1 MPPRIWPPNPDFK
14 SGGERDLFEALQKV
28 LTDKDALLANV
39 RFTDPSEGDVE
50 VDLIALIDGLGAIV
64 FENKGGHI
72 AFNGQNWM
80 QTDKEGTRK
89 IDPHAQALR
98 GVHTF
103 RNFVRNNWNY
113 GNLKA
118 EWLIAFPGSLFG
130 NTQIPGVPRDRILD
144 KAEIPEAL
152 DRSIN
157 TLRNSAN
164 KGAPPQTDWVEKAFE
179 VVRGQSLFESD
190 REVAL
195 YNNFHFIKNQTHE
208 RKNIL
213 GMIQENK
220 RIYVKGPAGSGKT
233 WLAFEQSA
241 LWAQEGL
248 KVGIMVFN
256 RGLESYLVR
265 KNAELGGKR
274 KAAWVGTFH
283 NYMKQIGSSAPTMQ
297 MYETDREKYDVEM
310 LKAIDGL
317 AENQKLD
324 AWIVD
329 EAQDF
334 HDVWWQILEKSL
346 KSPAEGRLAIYGDPN
361 QSVYGKRGIPTG
373 NFTIIN
379 LNENLRNSQQI
390 AKGVEKFVDGQVI
403 MRGPQSYE
411 IEFIEVE
418 NVEDVISAA
427 DDAVARLADEE
438 IWNLGEIALLT
449 TKHQHPVH
457 KSKSQDVEA
466 YWKELW
472 AQEDV
477 FYSTVAGFK
486 GLERS
491 VVVLAIDGFHEERD
505 PKDVVYVGMT
515 RARDRLVV
523 VGSQEH
529 CQSIRLGFNNA

>member
-14 SGGERDLFEALQKV
+14 SDGERDLFESLIEV
-28 LTDKDALLANV
+28 LTEKDAILTNV
-39 RFTDPSEGDVE
+39 RFTDPTEGDVE

-72 AFNGQNWM
+72 SFNGQNWM
-80 QTDKEGTRK
+80 QTDKGGTRK
-89 IDPHAQALR
+89 IDPHGQALR
-98 GVHTF
+98 GLHTF
-103 RNFVRNNWNY
+103 RNFVRSNWEY

-118 EWLIAFPGSLFG
+118 EWLLAFPSSLLG
-130 NTQIPGVPRDRILD
+130 NVQVPGVPRERILD

-152 DRSIN
+152 TRCIKILNESPIRS
-157 TLRNSAN
+157 
-164 KGAPPQTDWVEKAFE
+164 APPQVDWVEKVFE
-179 VVRGQSLFESD
+179 VVRGRSLFESD
-190 REVAL
+190 RDVAL

-213 GMIQENK
+213 SMVQENR
-220 RIYVKGPAGSGKT
+220 RIHVKGPAGSGKT

-241 LWAQEGL
+241 LWSQEGL

-256 RGLESYLVR
+256 RGLESYMNR

-283 NYMKQIGSSAPTMQ
+283 NFMKQIGHSAPTMQ
-297 MYETDREKYDVEM
+297 AYDLNPEKYDAEM

-317 AENQKLD
+317 AENQKFD

-346 KSPAEGRLAIYGDPN
+346 KNPDEGRMAIFGDPN
-361 QSVYGKRGIPTG
+361 QSVYGKRGFPMG
-373 NFTIIN
+373 NFTVIN
-379 LNENLRNSQQI
+379 LKENLRNSQQI
-390 AKGVEKFVDGQVI
+390 AKGVEKFIEGQVI
-403 MRGPQSYE
+403 LRGPQSYE

-418 NVEDVISAA
+418 SLDDVIPAA
-427 DDAVARLADEE
+427 DDAVARLADDEM
-438 IWNLGEIALLT
+438 WNLGEIALLT
-449 TKHQHPVH
+449 TMHQHPVH
-457 KSKSQDVEA
+457 RDKASDIEA

-472 AQEDV
+472 TQEDV

-491 VVVLAIDGFHEERD
+491 VVVLALDGFHYGRD
-505 PKDVVYVGMT
+505 PEDVVYVGMT

-523 VGSQEH
+523 VGTRDEIQR
-529 CQSIRLGFNNA
+529 CKANN

>member
-1 MPPRIWPPNPDFK
+1 MPPRIWPPNPDFQ
-14 SGGERDLFEALQKV
+14 SDGERDLFESLVKV
-28 LTDKDALLANV
+28 LTDKDAILTNV

-50 VDLIALIDGLGAIV
+50 VDLIALIDGLGALV

-72 AFNGQNWM
+72 DFNGQNWL
-80 QTDKEGTRK
+80 QTDRGGTRK
-89 IDPHAQALR
+89 IDPHGQALR
-98 GVHTF
+98 GLHTF
-103 RNFVRNNWNY
+103 RNFVRSNWEY

-118 EWLIAFPGSLFG
+118 EWLIALPGSLFG
-130 NTQIPGVPRDRILD
+130 NIQIPGVPRQRILD
-144 KAEIPEAL
+144 KVEIPEAL
-152 DRSIN
+152 ERSIKILN
-157 TLRNSAN
+157 ESPIKSA
-164 KGAPPQTDWVEKAFE
+164 PSQVDWVEKVFDI
-179 VVRGQSLFESD
+179 VRGRSLFESD
-190 REVAL
+190 RDVAL

-213 GMIQENK
+213 SMVQENK
-220 RIYVKGPAGSGKT
+220 RIHVKGPAGSGKT

-241 LWAQEGL
+241 LWSQEGL

-256 RGLESYLVR
+256 RGLESYMNR

-283 NYMKQIGSSAPTMQ
+283 NFMKQIGHSAPTMQ
-297 MYETDREKYDVEM
+297 DYDRNPEKYDAEM
-310 LKAIDGL
+310 LKAVDGL
-317 AENQKLD
+317 AENQKFD

-346 KSPAEGRLAIYGDPN
+346 KNPDEGRIAIFGDPN
-361 QSVYGKRGIPTG
+361 QSVYGKRGFPKG
-373 NFTIIN
+373 NFTVIN
-379 LNENLRNSQQI
+379 LKENLRNSQQI
-390 AKGVEKFVDGQVI
+390 AKGVEKFIDGQVI

-418 NVEDVISAA
+418 SLDEVIPAA

-438 IWNLGEIALLT
+438 MWNLGEIALLT

-457 KSKSQDVEA
+457 RDKANDIEA

-472 AQEDV
+472 TQEDV
-477 FYSTVAGFK
+477 FYSTVSGFK

-491 VVVLAIDGFHEERD
+491 VVVLALDGFHGGRD
-505 PKDVVYVGMT
+505 PEDVVYVGMT

-523 VGSQEH
+523 VGTKRD
-529 CQSIRLGFNNA
+529 CQSVRLGFQP